1 MSFCSLGH
9 WCQVNIALV
18 HAIINSSIPS
28 TSFTPTC
35 ANTIP
40 AYISAHL
47 DNVHSLGEHKF
58 LADAKDWNAFCAFL
72 QGLEQQTGTKF
83 TVDAKRMSHGRL
95 LIKQTC
101 MYGNKP
107 SWTERKNLSNRL
119 LSRPK
124 AAGHSIKVGCHAHV
138 TAYLQPQY
146 ALSINLFPHGKQAFP
161 QGLPS
166 IPLVSKVHIKMNLEH
181 EGHIK

>member
-1 MSFCSLGH
+1 MSFCSSGH

-40 AYISAHL
+40 AYIAAHL

-83 TVDAKRMSHGRL
+83 TVDVHSTKVNLGQASSSPSFKPPAKRRQKGDPINGSKPNVSLYAYSMELVRNHPKFKSLPPDQRQLTDAWFKARL
-95 LIKQTC
+95 GYITASQVPKLL
-101 MYGNKP
+101 GF
-107 SWTERKNLSNRL
+107 SRKS
-119 LSRPK
+119 S
-124 AAGHSIKVGCHAHV
+124 
-138 TAYLQPQY
+138 
-146 ALSINLFPHGKQAFP
+146 
-161 QGLPS
+161 
-166 IPLVSKVHIKMNLEH
+166 
-181 EGHIK
+181 

>member
-1 MSFCSLGH
+1 MSFCSSGH

-18 HAIINSSIPS
+18 HAIINSGIPN

-40 AYISAHL
+40 AYIAAHL

-58 LADAKDWNAFCAFL
+58 LSGAKDWDAFCAFL
-72 QGLEQQTGTKF
+72 QGLEQQTCTKF

-119 LSRPK
+119 YPPLS
-124 AAGHSIKVGCHAHV
+124 
-138 TAYLQPQY
+138 L
-146 ALSINLFPHGKQAFP
+146 
-161 QGLPS
+161 
-166 IPLVSKVHIKMNLEH
+166 LVSHHANRSCRVLQRFLQNKAYAKF
-181 EGHIK
+181 